1 MIISRFTQNIRKQN
15 WFAVSVDVLVVIVG
29 IFLGLQVT
37 NWQANITEQK
47 TAEKYL
53 VRLSRD
59 LQDDLDR
66 MCHTEAF
73 WREIKNYTEQ

>member
-1 MIISRFTQNIRKQN
+1 MILQTVTNHIKDQN

-37 NWQANITEQK
+37 NWQADITEQK

-53 VRLSRD
+53 VRLSSD

-66 MCHTEAF
+66 MRHTEVF
-73 WREIKNYTEQ
+73 WQL